1 MKAQDV
7 PQSGKRGNSVSVMTR
22 QGLVI
27 RSVPV
32 PKKRAT
38 PAQRRRRA
46 FMASM
51 PGFWRGLS
59 DDQRAAWEVAARKT
73 KSRKRLGKA
82 GTLRG
87 YHFCNRI
94 NCVLAAVGLP
104 RVSVPPRKPKFLP
117 NPVGAL
123 IATNTRVEIKLQLSV
138 PTPPA
143 QYTLVLGSP
152 PCSAG
157 ISCRCGFTILGL
169 LPAPVRG
176 LSDITDLYVKVF
188 GKPPVGSRVFIRTRQ
203 VIDGWEDEPIQT
215 TAIVP
220 GP

>member
-7 PQSGKRGNSVSVMTR
+7 PQSGKRGNSVSVMTPH
-22 QGLVI
+22 GLVL
-27 RSVPV
+27 RGVPV
-32 PKKRAT
+32 PRKRAT
-38 PAQRRRRA
+38 DRQRRSRA
-46 FMASM
+46 LMGSM
-51 PGFWRGLS
+51 PGGWRTLS
-59 DDQRAAWEVAARKT
+59 DDERAAWDIPARKT
-73 KSRKRLGKA
+73 KSRKCLGKT

-87 YHFCNRI
+87 YHLFNKI

-104 RVSVPPRKPKFLP
+104 RVSVPPRKPRFLP

-123 IATNTRVEIKLQLSV
+123 IATNTRGEIKLQLSV

>member
-1 MKAQDV
+1 
-7 PQSGKRGNSVSVMTR
+7 MTKY
-22 QGLVI
+22 GLVI
-27 RSVPV
+27 RGVPV

-38 PAQRRRRA
+38 ARQRRARA
-46 FMASM
+46 FMGSM
-51 PGFWRGLS
+51 PSGWRSLS
-59 DDQRAAWEVAARKT
+59 DDQRAAWEPPASKT
-73 KSRKRLGKA
+73 KSRKRLGRT

-87 YHFCNRI
+87 YHFYNKI

-104 RVSVPPRKPKFLP
+104 RVTVPPRKPKFPL
-117 NPVGAL
+117 NPVGSLKINNSRGDLAL
-123 IATNTRVEIKLQLSV
+123 LLSV
-138 PTPPA
+138 PTAPA

-220 GP
+220 GS